1 VPVDVKL
8 LPGQLLGIR
17 QTVREAHPP
26 PLPHRPPL
34 PSFDNH
40 NTTADSGTSH
50 NTTADS
56 GTQLQP
62 AGVYAHIDD
71 CDSDDDDDD
80 DEEQAAAAA
89 ATEGADA
96 DRLNTLSVFASDMRQ
111 ISTNN
116 TYYS

>member
-1 VPVDVKL
+1 MPVDVKL

-34 PSFDNH
+34 PSFDNL
-40 NTTADSGTSH
+40 